1 MRIRL
6 YTIACH
12 FSVLQTRR
20 QPRFNGEVKP
30 SMVEELSW
38 MVAGALTRSVGGR
51 AAWLSPCGSA
61 LPQGGLGAAV
71 ILLARRSQ

>member
-1 MRIRL
+1 MRGRL

-30 SMVEELSW
+30 LMVEELSW
-38 MVAGALTRSVGGR
+38 MGAGALTRSVGGR
-51 AAWLSPCGSA
+51 AAWLPPCVSVCPKVV
-61 LPQGGLGAAV
+61 LVLQ
-71 ILLARRSQ
+71 

>member
-1 MRIRL
+1 MRSRL
-6 YTIACH
+6 YSVP

-38 MVAGALTRSVGGR
+38 TATGALTRSVGGS
-51 AAWLSPCGSA
+51 AAWLPPCAGHSA
-61 LPQGGLGAAV
+61 PKVALVLQ
-71 ILLARRSQ
+71 